1 MTETPSASGGESRLA
16 LTAGFGCYFIWGF
29 MPLAMQ
35 AVAAQGA
42 GAWEIL
48 AHRIAWS
55 IPIAAV
61 LVVLAG
67 QTREAAAVF
76 VRPKVL
82 GLLALSSVL
91 IACNWLV
98 FTWAVLNGRTL
109 ETSLGYYI
117 NPLVNMAAGALLF
130 RERIDR
136 LGKIAIGLAA
146 VGVTVQALALG
157 HVPWISLFLALSF
170 GGYGI
175 VRKMVAADAQ
185 TGLLIECLV
194 FGLPGIVFILW
205 LEHSGQGHFLSS
217 GAGAA
222 WLIFSG
228 VITAVPL
235 VLFSWAARRMP
246 LSAMGFLQFLA
257 PTMSFVIGVS
267 QGEPFTPLRALSFVF
282 IWLGAAVFIYG
293 AWSRSRRAR
302 SAPTPA

>member
-1 MTETPSASGGESRLA
+1 MTQPSASGGESRLA

-35 AVAAQGA
+35 AVAAQGP
-42 GAWEIL
+42 GPWEIL

-61 LVVLAG
+61 LVALAG
-67 QTREAAAVF
+67 QTREAVAVF
-76 VRPKVL
+76 TQPKVL

-146 VGVTVQALALG
+146 VGVTVQAFALG
-157 HVPWISLFLALSF
+157 HLPWISLFLALSF
-170 GGYGI
+170 GGYGV

-194 FGLPGIVFILW
+194 FGLPGVAFILW
-205 LEHSGQGHFLSS
+205 LEHAGQGHFLS
-217 GAGAA
+217 AGGVSAA

-228 VITAVPL
+228 FITATPL

-257 PTMSFVIGVS
+257 PTMSFVIGVA

-293 AWSRSRRAR
+293 ALRRAR
-302 SAPTPA
+302 RAQSAPTPA